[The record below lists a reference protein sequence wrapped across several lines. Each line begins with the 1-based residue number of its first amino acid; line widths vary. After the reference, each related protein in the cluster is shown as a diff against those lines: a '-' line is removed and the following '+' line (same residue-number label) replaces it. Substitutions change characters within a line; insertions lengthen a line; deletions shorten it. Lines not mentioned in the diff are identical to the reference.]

1 MQAFLCILCCTTY
14 FYWKREKGRGEK
26 ERERGRERGRGIQV
40 WGCEGWKRGVCT
52 KEGSTP
58 SLKPLTPSHSTF
70 LSTHPFLR
78 ILLTSFPLSYTQWAL
93 NITHALPS
101 DLSCWK
107 LLHEVTSVGRGPG
120 ASYLQVQPL
129 PAVLPPTWG
138 FSNINTAGAKQGV
151 ASFLNTA
158 VLKVA
163 LDPALHVAA
172 PRGAGWMGGCFCK
185 IGRAHV

>member
-1 MQAFLCILCCTTY
+1 MH
-14 FYWKREKGRGEK
+14 KGRLHTLP
-26 ERERGRERGRGIQV
+26 Q
-40 WGCEGWKRGVCT
+40 
-52 KEGSTP
+52 TP
-58 SLKPLTPSHSTF
+58 HPFPSH
-70 LSTHPFLR
+70 LSLHS
-78 ILLTSFPLSYTQWAL
+78 SFFADSAHKFSSVLHIGGTQY
-93 NITHALPS
+93 THALPS

-107 LLHEVTSVGRGPG
+107 LLHEVASVGRGPG

-172 PRGAGWMGGCFCK
+172 PWGLGGCFC
-185 IGRAHV
+185 ISGIFRFAQVW